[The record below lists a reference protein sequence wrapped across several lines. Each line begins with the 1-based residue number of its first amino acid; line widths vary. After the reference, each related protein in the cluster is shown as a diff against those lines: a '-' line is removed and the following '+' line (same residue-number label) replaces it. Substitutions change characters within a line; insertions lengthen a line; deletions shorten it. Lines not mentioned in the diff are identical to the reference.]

1 MKTRCLIVDDEPL
14 ARDALANLIGK
25 IPELEIS
32 GQCQDAVD
40 ALRVLRQGNIDL
52 VFLDIQMPE
61 LTGLEMLRSLASPPR
76 VIFTT
81 AYRKYAVDAFEL
93 DVVDYLVKPISLVRL
108 IRAVNR
114 FHDRLKP
121 DGVSPDHTERGH
133 ADSDGKTKISTGS
146 PSGNTVLIYSDKK
159 THKLNTADIQYV
171 EGLKDYALIHTKNA
185 RLITRQTM
193 KKLDEL
199 LALYGFIRVHRSW
212 IVPYDGITSW
222 TAYSVSVGE
231 KEIPIGKTYRKTV
244 LDYLEKTS
252 R

>member
-14 ARDALANLIGK
+14 ARDALATLIGK

-40 ALRVLRQGNIDL
+40 ALRILREGNIDL
-52 VFLDIQMPE
+52 IFLDIQMPE
-61 LTGLEMLRSLASPPR
+61 LTGLEMLRSLASPPK

-81 AYRKYAVDAFEL
+81 AYREYAVEAFEL
-93 DVVDYLVKPISLVRL
+93 DVVDYLVKPISLERL
-108 IRAVNR
+108 IKAVNR
-114 FHDRLKP
+114 YHERMKP
-121 DGVSPDHTERGH
+121 DGGGPGRTEKGPE
-133 ADSDGKTKISTGS
+133 DTVGKDAGSTAG
-146 PSGNTVLIYSDKK
+146 GNTVLIYSDKK
-159 THKLNTADIQYV
+159 THKLNTTDILYV
-171 EGLKDYALIHTKNA
+171 EGLKDYALVHTKNA

-199 LALYGFIRVHRSW
+199 LAPLGFIRVHRSW
-212 IVPYDGITSW
+212 IVPYDRIASW